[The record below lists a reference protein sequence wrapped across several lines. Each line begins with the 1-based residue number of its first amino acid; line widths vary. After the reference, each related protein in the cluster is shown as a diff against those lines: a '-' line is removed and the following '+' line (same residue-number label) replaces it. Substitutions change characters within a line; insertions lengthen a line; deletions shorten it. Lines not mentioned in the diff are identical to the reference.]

1 MSLERFRRTKL
12 VTLNRQSKAYQ
23 AARAMADNHIGAVL
37 VSDPKGLAG
46 IVTDRD
52 LALAVLGHG
61 LDPTSTA
68 LSEFMSEEVVAC
80 DIGSDLAHVVKLMQ
94 EHGVRRIPV
103 TEGGRAVGLITLDDL
118 VAEGAVAPEALR
130 AVVTAQLEAE
140 APHKPAGLLHPEGA
154 GRKERRAAGRS
165 RALARAKARAQA
177 TYDKLVK
184 AVADAGKLDRVRA
197 ERALTVGVCMLCR
210 RLSPEEAHQLV
221 AQLPS
226 LLQPGLEQCLDGPDR
241 KVTVNAIEQELA
253 SVLGLDAKGARLAL
267 QAVTKAIAASVT
279 EGEIA
284 EVRGQLPEEMRQL
297 FPEFGRSARN

>member
-68 LSEFMSEEVVAC
+68 LSEFMSEEVLVC

-94 EHGVRRIPV
+94 EHGVRRIPI

-118 VAEGAVAPEALR
+118 VAEGAVAPEAVR

-226 LLQPGLEQCLDGPDR
+226 LLQPGLDQCLDGPDR
-241 KVTVNAIEQELA
+241 SVTINAIEQELA
-253 SVLGLDAKGARLAL
+253 SVLGVDAKSARLAL

-279 EGEIA
+279 AGEIA
-284 EVRGQLPEEMRQL
+284 EMRGQLPEDMRKL
-297 FPEFGRSARN
+297 FPLAS

>member
-37 VSDPKGLAG
+37 VSDAKGLAG

-52 LALAVLGHG
+52 LALAVLAHG

-68 LSEFMSEEVVAC
+68 LSEFMSEDVVAC
-80 DIGSDLAHVVKLMQ
+80 DIGSDLANVVKLMQ

-118 VAEGAVAPEALR
+118 VAEGAVAPEAVR

-154 GRKERRAAGRS
+154 GRKERRTAGRS

-184 AVADAGKLDRVRA
+184 AVAEAGKLDRVRA

-226 LLQPGLEQCLDGPDR
+226 LLQPGLDQCLDGPDR
-241 KVTVNAIEQELA
+241 SVTINAIEQELA
-253 SVLGLDAKGARLAL
+253 SVLGLDTKGARLAL

-279 EGEIA
+279 AGEIA
-284 EVRGQLPEEMRQL
+284 EVRGQLPEDMRQL
-297 FPEFGRSARN
+297 FPVGAR

>member
-68 LSEFMSEEVVAC
+68 LSEFMSEDVVAC
-80 DIGSDLAHVVKLMQ
+80 DVGSDLAHVLKLMQ
-94 EHGVRRIPV
+94 EHGIRRIPI
-103 TEGGRAVGLITLDDL
+103 TDGGRAVGVITLDDL
-118 VAEGAVAPEALR
+118 VAEGAVNAEALR
-130 AVVTAQLEAE
+130 AIVTAQLEVE

-154 GRKERRAAGRS
+154 GRKERRAAGRA
-165 RALARAKARAQA
+165 RAIARAKARAQA
-177 TYDKLVK
+177 TYDKLVA
-184 AVADAGKLDRVRA
+184 AVAKTGKLDRVRA

-226 LLQPGLEQCLDGPDR
+226 LLQSGLEQCLDGPDR
-241 KVTVNAIEQELA
+241 NVTINAIEQELG
-253 SVLGLDAKGARLAL
+253 SVLGLDAKGASLAL
-267 QAVTKAIAASVT
+267 KAVCEAVAASVT
-279 EGEIA
+279 AGEIA
-284 EVRGQLPEEMRQL
+284 EVRGQLPEDMRQL
-297 FPEFGRSARN
+297 FPG

>member
-68 LSEFMSEEVVAC
+68 LSEFMSEDVVAC
-80 DIGSDLAHVVKLMQ
+80 DIGSDLAHVMKLMQ

-184 AVADAGKLDRVRA
+184 AVAEAGKLDRVRA

-241 KVTVNAIEQELA
+241 NVSVNAIEQELA

-267 QAVTKAIAASVT
+267 QALTKAIAASVT
-279 EGEIA
+279 AGEIA
-284 EVRGQLPEEMRQL
+284 EVRGQLPEEMRKL
-297 FPEFGRSARN
+297 FPLAS

>member
-68 LSEFMSEEVVAC
+68 LSEFMSEDVVAC

-94 EHGVRRIPV
+94 EHGVRRIPI
-103 TEGGRAVGLITLDDL
+103 TEGGLAVGLITLDDL
-118 VAEGAVAPEALR
+118 VAEGAAEPEALR
-130 AVVTAQLEAE
+130 AVITAQLEAE

-177 TYDKLVK
+177 TYDKLVA
-184 AVADAGKLDRVRA
+184 AVAGAGKLDRVRA

-241 KVTVNAIEQELA
+241 NVTVNAIEQELA

-279 EGEIA
+279 AGEIA

-297 FPEFGRSARN
+297 FPLAS

>member
-61 LDPTSTA
+61 LDPTSTS

-80 DIGSDLAHVVKLMQ
+80 DIGSDLADVVKLMQ

-118 VAEGAVAPEALR
+118 VAEGAVAPEAVR

-154 GRKERRAAGRS
+154 GRKERRTAGRS

-184 AVADAGKLDRVRA
+184 AVAEAGKLDRVRA

-226 LLQPGLEQCLDGPDR
+226 LLQPGLDQCLDGPDR
-241 KVTVNAIEQELA
+241 SVTINAIEQELA
-253 SVLGLDAKGARLAL
+253 SVLGLDTKGARLAL

-279 EGEIA
+279 AGEIA
-284 EVRGQLPEEMRQL
+284 EVRGQLPEDMRQL
-297 FPEFGRSARN
+297 FPVGAR

>member
-68 LSEFMSEEVVAC
+68 LSEFMSEDVVAC
-80 DIGSDLAHVVKLMQ
+80 DVGSDLAHVVKLMQ
-94 EHGVRRIPV
+94 EHGIRRIPI
-103 TEGGRAVGLITLDDL
+103 TDGGRAVGLITLDDL
-118 VAEGAVAPEALR
+118 VAEGAVNAEALR
-130 AVVTAQLEAE
+130 AIVTGQLEVE

-154 GRKERRAAGRS
+154 GRKERRAAGRA
-165 RALARAKARAQA
+165 RAIARAKARAQA
-177 TYDKLVK
+177 THNKLVA
-184 AVADAGKLDRVRA
+184 AVAKTGKLDRVRA

-226 LLQPGLEQCLDGPDR
+226 LLQSGLEQCLDGPDR
-241 KVTVNAIEQELA
+241 NVTITAIEQELG
-253 SVLGLDAKGARLAL
+253 SVLGLNAKGASLAL
-267 QAVTKAIAASVT
+267 QAVCAAVAASVT
-279 EGEIA
+279 AGELA
-284 EVRGQLPEEMRQL
+284 EVRGQLPKEMRQL
-297 FPEFGRSARN
+297 FPVAAK

>member
-68 LSEFMSEEVVAC
+68 LSEFMSEDVVAC
-80 DIGSDLAHVVKLMQ
+80 DVGSDLAHVVKLMQ
-94 EHGVRRIPV
+94 EHGVRRIPI
-103 TEGGRAVGLITLDDL
+103 TDGGRAVGLITLDDL
-118 VAEGAVAPEALR
+118 VAEGAVDAEALR
-130 AVVTAQLEAE
+130 AIVTAQLEVE

-154 GRKERRAAGRS
+154 GRKERRAAGRA

-177 TYDKLVK
+177 TYDKLVA
-184 AVADAGKLDRVRA
+184 AVAETGKLDRVRA

-226 LLQPGLEQCLDGPDR
+226 LLQSGLEQCLDGPDR
-241 KVTVNAIEQELA
+241 NVTITAIEQELG
-253 SVLGLDAKGARLAL
+253 SVLGLDAKGASLAL
-267 QAVTKAIAASVT
+267 QAICKAVAASVT
-279 EGEIA
+279 AGELA
-284 EVRGQLPEEMRQL
+284 EVRGQLPKEMRQL
-297 FPEFGRSARN
+297 FPVAGR

>member
-94 EHGVRRIPV
+94 EHGVRRIPI

-118 VAEGAVAPEALR
+118 VAEGAAAPEAVR

-226 LLQPGLEQCLDGPDR
+226 LLQPGLDQCLDGPDR
-241 KVTVNAIEQELA
+241 SVTINAIEQELA
-253 SVLGLDAKGARLAL
+253 SVLGVDAKSARLAL

-279 EGEIA
+279 AGEIA
-284 EVRGQLPEEMRQL
+284 EMRGQLPGDMRKL
-297 FPEFGRSARN
+297 FPLAS